1 MSRVLSLVALT
12 ATTALAS
19 TAMAGFANEDAP
31 AWRGDANTMYGLWDT
46 FSQANF
52 APNFAEAGNMGFAG
66 EVYNFSGTAI
76 IAGSGNIYDAQ
87 SALNIHNYISLE
99 NVDITDVMINVSTA
113 GSGPDFES
121 VLFQA
126 VSSDGSSQFLDTSDY
141 SMNFQ
146 QDIPGFGSTLN
157 MSWSFDLS
165 GIDSDVTTLAFIIK
179 GTGPHMSLDAISTD
193 VAFAVVPAPGALAL
207 LGLAGLAGRRR
218 RRH

>member
-1 MSRVLSLVALT
+1 MKRVLSVVALT

-19 TAMAGFANEDAP
+19 TAMAGFVVEDAP

-87 SALNIHNYISLE
+87 SALNIHNYVSLTG
-99 NVDITDVMINVSTA
+99 VDITDVMVNVATMGST
-113 GSGPDFES
+113 PDFDG

-141 SMNFQ
+141 SMNYENI
-146 QDIPGFGSTLN
+146 IPGFGATLN

-165 GIDSDVTTLAFIIK
+165 GIESDVTTLAFIIK
-179 GTGPHMSLDAISTD
+179 GAGPHMSLDAMSTD
-193 VAFAVVPAPGALAL
+193 VAFSVVPAPGALAL
-207 LGLAGLAGRRR
+207 LGLAGLAGGRR